1 MHCLNT
7 TLVQVA
13 AAGRAYK
20 LVLEIEPENA
30 LVLER
35 MMETH
40 QVLGRTAQAMAQLR
54 KLLLVLGVGRKNHS
68 QSLVRTTF
76 I

>member
-1 MHCLNT
+1 M
-7 TLVQVA
+7 QIA

-20 LVLEIEPENA
+20 LVLDIEPENA

-40 QVLGRTAQAMAQLR
+40 RVLGRTTPALAQLK
-54 KLLLVLGVGRKNHS
+54 KLLILLGVGRKNHS
-68 QSLVRTTF
+68 QSLVSIALDVARA
-76 I
+76 ISH